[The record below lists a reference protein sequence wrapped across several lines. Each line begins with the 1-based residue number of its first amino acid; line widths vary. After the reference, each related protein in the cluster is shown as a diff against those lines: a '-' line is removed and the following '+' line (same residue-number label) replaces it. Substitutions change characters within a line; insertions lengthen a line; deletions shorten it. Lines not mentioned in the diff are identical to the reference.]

1 MKIKISIVIG
11 FIFSITF
18 CYGQSANHLN
28 DLLNES
34 IEEYMLKENLD
45 KAVFLKESVP
55 VDFEFSKAVID
66 KFEIIF
72 FDRNKYCKSELKKG
86 IKSLRLLPIVLK
98 SNTLSITIA
107 NAFVTQ
113 KGKNITISSG
123 DYSTYEYQYSC
134 EKSQWE
140 LLNIKESGI

>member
-1 MKIKISIVIG
+1 
-11 FIFSITF
+11 
-18 CYGQSANHLN
+18 LN